1 MRTDAFA
8 EDDADGRSHS
18 SRYGH
23 ELAELVRYA
32 AKKDWVAWHELVK
45 RFGYLVLHAAS
56 MIGLNSSDAA
66 DAAQL
71 TWFRLYEHLE
81 EIREPE
87 HLPAWLAVTARRE
100 ALRIAYG
107 LKRYVLCA
115 EPDTDYGIHH
125 TCAVTDSYPIEG
137 DYSPDIEAA
146 LCSLPPR
153 YEQLLRVLM
162 CEDCPR
168 YTEVA
173 EQLGIPIGS
182 IGPMR
187 MRALRLL
194 RRALEVPD
202 RDQADRDQA
211 DRDRPDA
218 EVAWS
223 PAADLRFDQ
232 RRYSS
237 APPVTR
243 AGQIR

>member
-1 MRTDAFA
+1 MRTDAPPG
-8 EDDADGRSHS
+8 DDNACRSHS
-18 SRYGH
+18 GRHGH
-23 ELAELVRYA
+23 DLAELVRYA
-32 AKKDWVAWHELVK
+32 AKKDWMAWHELVK
-45 RFGYLVLHAAS
+45 RFGHLVLHAAS

-71 TWFRLYEHLE
+71 TWLRLYEHLE

-107 LKRYVLCA
+107 AKRYILSA
-115 EPDTDYGIHH
+115 EPDTDYGIRS

-137 DYSPDIEAA
+137 DYSPAVETA
-146 LCSLPPR
+146 LSSLPPR
-153 YEQLLRVLM
+153 YEQLLRLLM

-194 RRALEVPD
+194 RRALGLPD
-202 RDQADRDQA
+202 DNQ
-211 DRDRPDA
+211 
-218 EVAWS
+218 S
-223 PAADLRFDQ
+223 AA
-232 RRYSS
+232 
-237 APPVTR
+237 
-243 AGQIR
+243 